1 MPRVA
6 APRAAPG
13 AAAGRAEA
21 VQRPLPAARKAKKP
35 LPQQDRL
42 TARKL
47 FMRRVR
53 RSLKPGIWLMGM
65 VCVVVLVS
73 EAFRALAA
81 VGPVISPAGSFRHGF
96 ASAAA
101 MLGFRVQKIE
111 VLGADSTPLPVIDA
125 ALGVAPGDPSFGFS
139 LQAAAA
145 RIEQLGPVQTAT
157 VQRALPGMI
166 IVTVKERAPYAIWQ
180 TDDASGAAK
189 FVLIDKAGNVIADQ
203 DAAAAKRRNPAL
215 LLLVGQDAPRYA
227 AALMGE
233 LQAQKTVFSRV
244 VAAER
249 IDGLRWNLT
258 LRDGAVV
265 KLPADDE
272 AMALAQLA
280 GLQSA
285 MALLDRPVEWIDL
298 RQPDKLVVHPYPP
311 AAGHT

>member
-6 APRAAPG
+6 AP
-13 AAAGRAEA
+13 RAEA
-21 VQRPLPAARKAKKP
+21 VQRPLPASRKAKKP

-47 FMRRVR
+47 FFRRVK
-53 RSLKPGIWLMGM
+53 RSLKPGIWLMG
-65 VCVVVLVS
+65 VVSVVVLVS
-73 EAFRALAA
+73 EVFRALP
-81 VGPVISPAGSFRHGF
+81 VGQVISPAGSVRHGF

-101 MLGFRVQKIE
+101 VLGFRVQKIE
-111 VLGADSTPLPVIDA
+111 VVGADTTPLPLIDS
-125 ALGVAPGDPSFGFS
+125 ALGVVPGEPSFGFS

-145 RIEQLGPVQTAT
+145 RIEALGPVRTAV
-157 VQRALPGMI
+157 VQRALPGTI
-166 IVTVKERAPYAIWQ
+166 IVTVTERAPYAIWQ
-180 TDDASGAAK
+180 VADASGAQK

-215 LLLVGQDAPRYA
+215 LLLVGQDAPQYA
-227 AALMGE
+227 ATLMGE

-272 AMALAQLA
+272 QMALAQLA
-280 GLQSA
+280 GLENS

-298 RQPDKLVVHPYPP
+298 RQADKLVVHPYP
-311 AAGHT
+311 AVGGHS